1 MSVAK
6 EIVDVLLPLA
16 VTTVVPVGGIFF
28 ATAMRAVSRRFGA
41 QTEQLL
47 RDELGKALQRG
58 LAQMQS
64 KAGASPSTVQQ
75 AVTEYVLTTMPDT
88 VKRLGVTQQSLWMRV
103 GAEIAAQAAKAAL
116 DRK

>member
-47 RDELGKALQRG
+47 REELGKALSRG
-58 LAQMQS
+58 LAQVQ
-64 KAGASPSTVQQ
+64 ARPGAKPGDVQE
-75 AVTEYVLTTMPDT
+75 AVTDYLLTTMPQT
-88 VKRLGVTQQSLWMRV
+88 IARLGVSRQSLGLRV
-103 GAEIAAQAAKAAL
+103 AAEIAAQAAKAAF